1 MSKRKTKK
9 LITSIIFLIAIITG
23 VYFGNI
29 ELDENVLDNAT
40 QEVSYNLGEI
50 PEYNGEIYVTINNNI
65 PNFEQSDLTNECFEK
80 YSKLDK
86 LGRCGVAYA
95 NLGKDTMPKE
105 GEKRTSISH
114 IYPSGWQSV
123 EYNGKSL
130 YNRCHL
136 IAYSLSAENANK
148 QNLITGTN
156 YFNTSGM
163 LPFETKVLNY
173 LKENENN
180 HVLYRVTPIFEGNN
194 LVASGVQ
201 IEAQSV
207 EKKEIC
213 FNVYIYNVQPN
224 IEIDY
229 SNGYSKLKQ

>member
-29 ELDENVLDNAT
+29 ELDENVLDNTT

-114 IYPSGWQSV
+114 IYPSGWQSA

-207 EKKEIC
+207 ENKEIC

>member
-1 MSKRKTKK
+1 MSKRKIRNI
-9 LITSIIFLIAIITG
+9 ITSIIFLIVAITAI
-23 VYFGNI
+23 YFGDIEVNENI
-29 ELDENVLDNAT
+29 LENT
-40 QEVSYNLGEI
+40 TVSYNLGEI
-50 PEYNGEIYVTINNNI
+50 PEYNGKIFVTINNNI
-65 PNFEQSDLTNECFEK
+65 PNFEESDFTSECFER

-86 LGRCGVAYA
+86 LGRCGVAFA
-95 NLGKDTMPKE
+95 NLGKETMPKE

-163 LPFETKVLNY
+163 LPFETKVLEY
-173 LKENENN
+173 LRKNEKN
-180 HVLYRVTPIFEGNN
+180 HVLYRVIPIFERNN

-201 IEAQSV
+201 MEAQSV
-207 EKKEIC
+207 ENKEIC

>member
-123 EYNGKSL
+123 EYNGKRL

-163 LPFETKVLNY
+163 LPFETKVLEY
-173 LKENENN
+173 LRKNEKN

-201 IEAQSV
+201 MEAQSV
-207 EKKEIC
+207 ENKEIC

>member
-1 MSKRKTKK
+1 MSKRKIRNI
-9 LITSIIFLIAIITG
+9 ITSIIFLIVAITAI
-23 VYFGNI
+23 YFGDIEVNENI
-29 ELDENVLDNAT
+29 LENT
-40 QEVSYNLGEI
+40 TVSYNLGEV
-50 PEYNGEIYVTINNNI
+50 PEYNGKIFVTINNNI
-65 PNFEQSDLTNECFEK
+65 PNFEKSDFTSECFER

-86 LGRCGVAYA
+86 LGRCGVAFS
-95 NLGKDTMPKE
+95 NLGKETMPKE

-114 IYPSGWQSV
+114 INPSGWQSV

-163 LPFETKVLNY
+163 LPFETKVLEY
-173 LKENENN
+173 LRKNEKN

-201 IEAQSV
+201 MEAQSV
-207 EKKEIC
+207 ENKEIC

>member
-1 MSKRKTKK
+1 MSKRKIRNI
-9 LITSIIFLIAIITG
+9 ITSIIFLIVAITAI
-23 VYFGNI
+23 YFSDMEVNKNI
-29 ELDENVLDNAT
+29 LENT
-40 QEVSYNLGEI
+40 TVSYNLGEI
-50 PEYNGEIYVTINNNI
+50 PEYNGKIFVTINNNI
-65 PNFEQSDLTNECFEK
+65 PNFAENDFSSECFER

-86 LGRCGVAYA
+86 LGRCGVAFA
-95 NLGKDTMPKE
+95 NLGKETIPKE

-114 IYPSGWQSV
+114 IYPSGWQSI
-123 EYNGKSL
+123 EYSGKSL

-163 LPFETKVLNY
+163 LPFETKVLEY
-173 LKENENN
+173 LRKSDKN
-180 HVLYRVTPIFEGNN
+180 HVLYRVTPIFAGNN

-201 IEAQSV
+201 IEAQAV
-207 EKKEIC
+207 ENKEIC

>member
-9 LITSIIFLIAIITG
+9 LITSIIFLIAVITG
-23 VYFGNI
+23 IYFGNI
-29 ELDENVLDNAT
+29 EINENVLDNTTKA
-40 QEVSYNLGEI
+40 VSYNLGEI
-50 PEYNGEIYVTINNNI
+50 PEYNGEIYVTINNNK
-65 PNFEQSDLTNECFEK
+65 CFEK
-80 YSKLDK
+80 YSELDK

-95 NLGKDTMPKE
+95 NLGKETMPKE
-105 GEKRTSISH
+105 GKKRTSISH

-180 HVLYRVTPIFEGNN
+180 HVLYRITPIFEGNN

-201 IEAQSV
+201 MEAQSV
-207 EKKEIC
+207 ENNEIC
-213 FNVYIYNVQPN
+213 FNVYIYNIQPN

-229 SNGYSKLKQ
+229 TNGYSKLKQ

>member
-1 MSKRKTKK
+1 MSKRKIKNI
-9 LITSIIFLIAIITG
+9 ITSIIFLIVAIIAI
-23 VYFGNI
+23 YFGDIEVNENI
-29 ELDENVLDNAT
+29 LENT
-40 QEVSYNLGEI
+40 TVSYNLEEI
-50 PEYNGEIYVTINNNI
+50 PEYNGEIFVTINNNI
-65 PNFEQSDLTNECFEK
+65 PNFEKSDFTSECFER

-86 LGRCGVAYA
+86 LGRCGVAFA
-95 NLGKDTMPKE
+95 NLGKETMPKE

-163 LPFETKVLNY
+163 LPFETKVLEY
-173 LKENENN
+173 LKKNEKN

-201 IEAQSV
+201 MEAQSV
-207 EKKEIC
+207 ENKEIC

>member
-1 MSKRKTKK
+1 MSKRKIRNI
-9 LITSIIFLIAIITG
+9 ITSIIFLIVAIIAI
-23 VYFGNI
+23 YFGDIEVNENI
-29 ELDENVLDNAT
+29 LENT
-40 QEVSYNLGEI
+40 TVSYNLGEI
-50 PEYNGEIYVTINNNI
+50 PEYNGEIFVTINNNI
-65 PNFEQSDLTNECFEK
+65 PNFEESDFTSECFER

-86 LGRCGVAYA
+86 LGRCGVAFE
-95 NLGKDTMPKE
+95 NLGKETMPKE

-148 QNLITGTN
+148 QNLITETN

-163 LPFETKVLNY
+163 LPFETKVLE
-173 LKENENN
+173 KKKKNEKN

-201 IEAQSV
+201 MEAQSV
-207 EKKEIC
+207 ENKEIC

>member
-1 MSKRKTKK
+1 MSKRKIRNI
-9 LITSIIFLIAIITG
+9 ITSIIFLIVAIIAI
-23 VYFGNI
+23 YFGDIEVNENI
-29 ELDENVLDNAT
+29 LENT
-40 QEVSYNLGEI
+40 TVSYNLGEI
-50 PEYNGEIYVTINNNI
+50 PEYNGEIFVRINNNI
-65 PNFEQSDLTNECFEK
+65 PNFEKSDFTSECFER

-86 LGRCGVAYA
+86 LGRCGVAFV
-95 NLGKDTMPKE
+95 NLGKETMPKE

-163 LPFETKVLNY
+163 LPFETKVLEY
-173 LKENENN
+173 LRKNEKN
-180 HVLYRVTPIFEGNN
+180 HVLYRVTPIFERNN

-201 IEAQSV
+201 MEAQSV
-207 EKKEIC
+207 ENKEIC